1 MSVRQSPA
9 VVSGGGLRDWDVTAL
24 ARPASLV
31 IGAAI
36 LAVLFAVPF
45 LVGRFWVA
53 LATEMLI
60 LGLAGMAVNVLLG
73 YGGSLPF
80 GHAAFYAAGAYTTA
94 ILLTKTQIPWPIV
107 LVLAPVVAAAL
118 GAVFGFL
125 VARLYRFYYAMMTT
139 ALSMLVWSALR
150 KGGTL
155 TGGDNGITGVEVAAA
170 IAGIDRSYWFVLVIV
185 LISIAALWLVMDSPF
200 GWTLRAIRENSTRTA
215 FAGIDVV
222 AHRHVAFIVSSF
234 FTGVAG
240 MLYVVYSR
248 STFPDYAYWV
258 KSGDFVMISLLGG
271 MFSFLGPM
279 VGAVILTILHTTVTS
294 YTLYWPLV
302 IGVIICVAVLV
313 APQGVSPL
321 LARSRLW
328 PVGGRT

>member
-1 MSVRQSPA
+1 MLQPTATARPEVRVLDA
-9 VVSGGGLRDWDVTAL
+9 IGVGR
-24 ARPASLV
+24 RPASLV
-31 IGAAI
+31 AGTAI
-36 LAVLFAVPF
+36 VVVLFALPF
-45 LVGRFWVA
+45 LLARFWVG

-80 GHAAFYAAGAYTTA
+80 GHAAFYAAGAHTTA
-94 ILLTKTQIPWPIV
+94 ILLTKTRVPWPLV
-107 LVLAPVVAAAL
+107 LVLAPVVAATL
-118 GAVFGFL
+118 GALFGFL

-139 ALSMLVWSALR
+139 ALSMLLWSVLR

-170 IAGIDRSYWFVLVIV
+170 VEGIDRSYWFVLVIV
-185 LISIAALWLVMDSPF
+185 LVSIAALWLVLDSPF

-215 FAGIDVV
+215 FSGVDVV

-240 MLYVVYSR
+240 MLYVVYSH
-248 STFPDYAYWV
+248 STFPDYAHWV
-258 KSGDFVMISLLGG
+258 KSGDFVMICILGG

-279 VGAVILTILHTTVTS
+279 VGAAIFTILHTVVTS

-313 APQGVSPL
+313 APQGVAPL
-321 LARSRLW
+321 FTRSRVW
-328 PVGGRT
+328 PVPGRG